1 MVELQNPS
9 DNQTE
14 FQSQHEFSPDRN
26 ENTNRNHLATSSFC
40 LQLTFNGIRGADR
53 PSSIQLSSQ
62 SLEDEARQ
70 SEEQLAASRQTLS
83 ILENEVLKLERA
95 NKELC
100 SESEIKELLVLEQAI
115 NRLEEELAQCRTSAI
130 NSSEELVLKTA
141 AAKATR
147 TKRFETECALREL
160 QLSICRRKLEYAT
173 AKALNEEDE
182 ELRMKNAEELQQK
195 LYFLLE
201 QLQEMAR
208 QLPLQYQQRMPYELL
223 SGLAN
228 CLLNE
233 TIFKIVEGLTEI
245 QQVTEKQLLQQR
257 LKLLHR
263 HRAEKEA
270 LAKKTPDSVTEA
282 EKMQVANH
290 PVELKQADM
299 NLILQLDQVVAD
311 QQGTLE
317 KAGVPGFYLTSNPQ
331 EIQVQMYVL
340 EFILKLGKESE
351 NNTS

>member
-1 MVELQNPS
+1 MMDDVSDYMTPIPIFLPELQNPS

-83 ILENEVLKLERA
+83 ILEDEVLKLERA

-182 ELRMKNAEELQQK
+182 GSCSSDEDSSISVSNLPEEEERINILQNELEELNQLNNRALSEAKEAELLNANRQSELARAQLDVEQK
-195 LYFLLE
+195 ISMGRSECEARRQNLDE
-201 QLQEMAR
+201 KRR
-208 QLPLQYQQRMPYELL
+208 QLEI
-223 SGLAN
+223 N
-228 CLLNE
+228 CSYLVTLRQK
-233 TIFKIVEGLTEI
+233 TAHAKLGEI
-245 QQVTEKQLLQQR
+245 ALLQQIALIDAARKVENLER
-257 LKLLHR
+257 L
-263 HRAEKEA
+263 A
-270 LAKKTPDSVTEA
+270 
-282 EKMQVANH
+282 Q
-290 PVELKQADM
+290 
-299 NLILQLDQVVAD
+299 NLIGANSSSYN
-311 QQGTLE
+311 G
-317 KAGVPGFYLTSNPQ
+317 
-331 EIQVQMYVL
+331 
-340 EFILKLGKESE
+340 
-351 NNTS
+351 